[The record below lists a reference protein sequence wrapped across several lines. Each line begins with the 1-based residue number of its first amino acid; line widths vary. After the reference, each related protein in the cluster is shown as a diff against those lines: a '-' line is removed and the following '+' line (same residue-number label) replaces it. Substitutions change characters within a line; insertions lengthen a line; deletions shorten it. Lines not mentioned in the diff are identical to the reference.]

1 VHEKM
6 GGHSAYFEV
15 ELHPHSRL
23 HHAWAFEGQQDV
35 EELEQDKVEHS
46 QSMGQEEVY
55 GQKVQVQVQVE
66 VDYYD
71 ECTIV
76 GSSHGFQSHFVVFQE
91 IFAQEQAVDVWEVS
105 QDDAHFF
112 QPGVQH
118 SGLAEVM

>member
-1 VHEKM
+1 VHSKM
-6 GGHSAYFEV
+6 DGRSAYFEV

-23 HHAWAFEGQQDV
+23 HHAWAFEVQQDV
-35 EELEQDKVEHS
+35 EELEQDKVEHN
-46 QSMGQEEVY
+46 QSMGQEGVY

-71 ECTIV
+71 VHAIV
-76 GSSHGFQSHFVVFQE
+76 GSSHGSQLHSVVFQE
-91 IFAQEQAVDVWEVS
+91 IFAQAQAADVWEVS

-118 SGLAEVM
+118 SELAEEM